1 MVVVVT
7 GRVVVVLIAPLV
19 VAVVVED
26 EGCED
31 VAPGAFPAVV
41 PPLGFLGR
49 DARQRAL
56 VREAA

>member
-1 MVVVVT
+1 MVVVA
-7 GRVVVVLIAPLV
+7 GRVVVVLIALL
-19 VAVVVED
+19 VAVIVLVED

>member
-1 MVVVVT
+1 MVVVT
-7 GRVVVVLIAPLV
+7 GRVIVVLIV
-19 VAVVVED
+19 VDILVED